1 MCVLVPPEAR
11 EIWFQSWSSEQL
23 CLPEPW
29 TSSSARAVY
38 ILKCWAIPLAQKQ
51 LFNAMLPCYLPQT
64 DDSGSSTRSSETQNI
79 RGRLGLWLEPGLIP
93 LVILLIF
100 LLLKKKIQYRQNS
113 FPSAILF
120 SSKYNILFWVFVCLF
135 QCWGRDP
142 GPHACWA
149 SALSSDLHLAPSPC
163 VYVLNDEEWIFSV
176 YLGGRWKQETFLT
189 FLLWVTMTLN
199 MRHSRSFTEDTFVLC
214 WISPTSRRE

>member
-51 LFNAMLPCYLPQT
+51 LFNAMLPCYLPRT

-93 LVILLIF
+93 LIILLIF
-100 LLLKKKIQYRQNS
+100 LLLKKKSNTDKI
-113 FPSAILF
+113 P
-120 SSKYNILFWVFVCLF
+120 
-135 QCWGRDP
+135 
-142 GPHACWA
+142 
-149 SALSSDLHLAPSPC
+149 
-163 VYVLNDEEWIFSV
+163 
-176 YLGGRWKQETFLT
+176 
-189 FLLWVTMTLN
+189 FLLQ
-199 MRHSRSFTEDTFVLC
+199 SSFQANITYCFGFLFICFNAGAETQGPMHAGQALYQASC
-214 WISPTSRRE
+214 T